1 MAQAEAQLET
11 DQLSSWK
18 QLQQF
23 RQLLAAQAGN
33 SVELDPRRTLLADD
47 YFSLFLF
54 GLLNPVFKTMR
65 SVCGAT
71 HFGRMRQVCRAPVSP
86 ASFSAAQHIFD
97 PETLVPV
104 VRELAAKAR
113 LQMSFGEERV
123 RQALQSLTAVD
134 GTVLRAVNRMSWA
147 PHGGHG
153 CSVKLHLHFSV
164 FDQVPVDWTITPGST
179 PERKVWKSK
188 PKAGDFFVA
197 DRHYSHDHLL
207 VARLHRAG
215 VDFVLRLN
223 KNFLMEPVGP
233 ERPLSEADRQNGVVS
248 DRLIRLGAR
257 PGAPALRLVRLQTP
271 QDNFLLLTTRED
283 LPAELIGLIYR
294 YRWQI
299 ELFFKWIKTI
309 LGCGHWLA
317 ESPRGVAIQIYSV
330 LIAALLLMLWSGR
343 RPTLRQVEA
352 LRAYWLGF
360 ITRAELQGA
369 LSLQQ
374 KNK

>member
-1 MAQAEAQLET
+1 MARVEAQLEA
-11 DQLSSWK
+11 DQLRSWK
-18 QLQQF
+18 QLRQF
-23 RQLLAAQAGN
+23 RQLLVAQTDAFADA
-33 SVELDPRRTLLADD
+33 DPRRTLLADD

-65 SVCGAT
+65 SICGAS
-71 HFGRMRQVCRAPVSP
+71 HFERMRQVCQAPVSP
-86 ASFSAAQHIFD
+86 ASFSDAQHAFD

-104 VRELAAKAR
+104 VRELAARAR
-113 LQMSFGEERV
+113 LQTGFGEERV

-179 PERKVWKSK
+179 PERKVWKHK

-207 VARLHRAG
+207 VSRLHRAG
-215 VDFVLRLN
+215 VGFVLRLN
-223 KNFLMEPVGP
+223 KNFLLEPVGP
-233 ERPLSEADRQNGVVS
+233 ERTLSAADRQSGVVS
-248 DRLIRLGAR
+248 DRLIRLGGR
-257 PGAPALRLVRLQTP
+257 PGAPVLRLVRLETAR
-271 QDNFLLLTTRED
+271 DNFLLLTTRED

-343 RPTLRQVEA
+343 RPTLRQMEA
-352 LRAYWLGF
+352 LRAHWLGF
-360 ITRAELQGA
+360 ISQAELRGVLA
-369 LSLQQ
+369 LHQ
-374 KNK
+374 KNN